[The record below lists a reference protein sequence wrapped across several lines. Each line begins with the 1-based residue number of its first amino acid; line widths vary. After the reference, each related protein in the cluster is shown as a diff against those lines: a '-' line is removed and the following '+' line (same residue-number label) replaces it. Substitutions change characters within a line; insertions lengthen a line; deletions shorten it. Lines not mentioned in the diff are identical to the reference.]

1 MIRLITNNL
10 NHMKVAVFGTSVSE
24 GFIPVLTEF
33 FDFLKTNNIE
43 VQIFKPFYSF
53 LVEELNTEPFYTSFF
68 SSYNDFDNNCSF
80 IFSVGGDGTFL
91 HSVLNIRNF
100 DIPVVGVNSGRMG
113 FLADISE
120 NQVFNALSQIFN
132 GNYLLIERSM
142 LQVEF
147 GGMGNMDFNF
157 ALNEMTVLKTDT
169 SSMINI
175 YAYLD
180 KELLNNYWADGL
192 IIATPTGST
201 AYSLSVGGPIL
212 TPDSENF
219 VITPLASHNLT
230 VRPLVVPD
238 NYEIKLKVEGRG
250 TNFLTSL
257 DSRSVAVDLATIIT
271 VKKANFKLKTLQ
283 LPDHNFFGTLR
294 NKLMW
299 GIDTRN

>member
-1 MIRLITNNL
+1 
-10 NHMKVAVFGTSVSE
+10 MKVAVFGTTVSE
-24 GFIPVLTEF
+24 SFAPVLHEF
-33 FDFLKTNNIE
+33 FGFLKSNNIE
-43 VQIFKPFYSF
+43 VQLFKPFYSF
-53 LVEELNTEPFYTSFF
+53 LVDELNTEPFYNTFF
-68 SSYNDFDNNCSF
+68 HSYKDFDNNCDF

-100 DIPVVGVNSGRMG
+100 DIPIVGVNSGRLG

-120 NQVFNALSQIFN
+120 DQVHHALTQIFDR
-132 GNYLLIERSM
+132 NYSLIERSM
-142 LQVEF
+142 LEVEF
-147 GGMGNMDFNF
+147 SGLKNMDFNF

-219 VITPLASHNLT
+219 VITPLAPHNLT

-238 NYEIKLKVEGRG
+238 NYEIKLKIEGRG
-250 TNFLTSL
+250 SHFLTSL
-257 DSRSVAVDLATIIT
+257 DFRSVAVDLSTIIK
-271 VKKANFKLKTLQ
+271 VKKASFKLKTLQ
-283 LPDHNFFGTLR
+283 LPEQSFFSTLR

-299 GIDTRN
+299 GIDRRN